1 MPDISGP
8 AREQLLLHR
17 LLAGL
22 PLSIS
27 KQMRAAGDISRF
39 KTAVERARLLM
50 ALEVEQEYRPSMVA
64 ATSISGQHK
73 QVEELKQQVEEL
85 TTQVASL
92 VQQQRTSP
100 SAQRPPTNLQ
110 RCFYCHRTGR
120 LQRNS
125 PKHQSANCRC
135 FTCGQPGHV
144 QKNCWQG
151 NYGGAPMSG
160 RGHPYYQ

>member
-8 AREQLLLHR
+8 AREQLLLHQ

-27 KQMRAAGDISRF
+27 KQIRAAGDVSRLD
-39 KTAVERARLLM
+39 TAVERARLLM
-50 ALEVEQEYRPSMVA
+50 ALEVEQEDRLSMVA

-92 VQQQRTSP
+92 VQQQ
-100 SAQRPPTNLQ
+100 
-110 RCFYCHRTGR
+110 
-120 LQRNS
+120 
-125 PKHQSANCRC
+125 
-135 FTCGQPGHV
+135 
-144 QKNCWQG
+144 
-151 NYGGAPMSG
+151 
-160 RGHPYYQ
+160 